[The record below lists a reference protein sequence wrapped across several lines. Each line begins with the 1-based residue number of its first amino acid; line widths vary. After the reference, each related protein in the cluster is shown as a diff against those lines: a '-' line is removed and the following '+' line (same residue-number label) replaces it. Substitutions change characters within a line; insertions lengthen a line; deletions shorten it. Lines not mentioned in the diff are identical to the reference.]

1 MICGFSFQ
9 GIDCAAGKRIIDGG
23 KRGYEMK
30 RNYELDM
37 CDGPLLSH
45 IIIFALPLM
54 LSGILQLL
62 FNAADIIVVGRF
74 TGSEALA
81 AVGSTSSLINLLVNL
96 FLGISVGGNVLMAR
110 YCGARDEKNARETVH
125 TAICISIIGGVFM
138 IFIGN
143 LLARPLLEWMGTP
156 ADVIDLS
163 VIYMRIYFLGMPAFI
178 TYDFGAALLRA
189 VGDTRRPLY
198 FLLAAGII
206 NVIFNLVFVIVFRLG
221 VAGVALAT
229 IIAQSISA
237 VLVLICLIRSDGVLH
252 LCKGELRI
260 HPDKVKGMLR
270 IGLPAGIQGCIF
282 NISNVLIQS
291 SVNSF
296 GSLVMA
302 GNTAASNIEGFVY
315 TSMNAVYQTSL
326 SFTGQNMG
334 ARNYQRVDR
343 ILFMCLGVVAVV
355 GIVMGGGAVLFGTP
369 LLGIYTNDPQVI
381 AYGLQ
386 RLHVVA
392 LTYFLCGIMDTLVGS
407 LRGIGYS
414 LMPMIVSLSGACLF
428 RVFWIFTIFQ
438 AQHTQFS
445 LYVSYPISWILT
457 AGIHAICYLAVR
469 RRAFA
474 KREAECA
481 ALDR

>member
-1 MICGFSFQ
+1 MEFRNLQSFLWVAEL
-9 GIDCAAGKRIIDGG
+9 GSFTSAANELGYAQSTVTTHIQQLETELGVSLFEHVGRKVFLTIYGKQLIP
-23 KRGYEMK
+23 YV
-30 RNYELDM
+30 
-37 CDGPLLSH
+37 H
-45 IIIFALPLM
+45 Q
-54 LSGILQLL
+54 ILQ
-62 FNAADIIVVGRF
+62 IQEQI
-74 TGSEALA
+74 
-81 AVGSTSSLINLLVNL
+81 TSMHQTDS
-96 FLGISVGGNVLMAR
+96 S
-110 YCGARDEKNARETVH
+110 
-125 TAICISIIGGVFM
+125 
-138 IFIGN
+138 
-143 LLARPLLEWMGTP
+143 
-156 ADVIDLS
+156 
-163 VIYMRIYFLGMPAFI
+163 
-178 TYDFGAALLRA
+178 
-189 VGDTRRPLY
+189 
-198 FLLAAGII
+198 
-206 NVIFNLVFVIVFRLG
+206 
-221 VAGVALAT
+221 
-229 IIAQSISA
+229 Q
-237 VLVLICLIRSDGVLH
+237 
-252 LCKGELRI
+252 
-260 HPDKVKGMLR
+260 VKGMLR

-355 GIVMGGGAVLFGTP
+355 GIVLGGGAVLFGTP

-428 RVFWIFTIFQ
+428 RVFCRAQKGLCEERGRICTEHDTVTPTRTRIKTPCPFFAQ
-438 AQHTQFS
+438 AS
-445 LYVSYPISWILT
+445 SNER
-457 AGIHAICYLAVR
+457 G
-469 RRAFA
+469 
-474 KREAECA
+474 
-481 ALDR
+481 